1 MTACGVKLEKVFFSM
16 FVCFFSQ
23 FTEQEARIQNE
34 VQNPRLSE
42 WQVKNFEKNEIKQIL
57 LCESFDHVKSS

>member
-16 FVCFFSQ
+16 FVFFFSQ
-23 FTEQEARIQNE
+23 FTEQEARMQNE

>member
-16 FVCFFSQ
+16 FVFFFSQ
-23 FTEQEARIQNE
+23 FIEQEARIQNE

-42 WQVKNFEKNEIKQIL
+42 WQVKNFEKNEIK
-57 LCESFDHVKSS
+57 